1 MIRTI
6 GEEINRKDVKR
17 MENELLEF
25 LKKEG
30 ITLERLSEGSG
41 VSYPAIHACLGPHP
55 IGRLSPEE
63 LFLIGQY
70 IGKRSRGRLNK
81 ILRLKGV

>member
-1 MIRTI
+1 MVGFTLS
-6 GEEINRKDVKR
+6 RKDVKR

-30 ITLERLSEGSG
+30 ITLERLAEGSG

-55 IGRLSPEE
+55 IRRLSPEE

-70 IGKRSRGRLNK
+70 IGKRSRGKLNK
-81 ILRLKGV
+81 LFRIEY

>member
-1 MIRTI
+1 
-6 GEEINRKDVKR
+6 

-30 ITLERLSEGSG
+30 ITLERLAEGSG

-55 IGRLSPEE
+55 IRRLSPEE

-70 IGKRSRGRLNK
+70 IGKRFSGQTEQDTSF
-81 ILRLKGV
+81 KGGVNYG

>member
-1 MIRTI
+1 
-6 GEEINRKDVKR
+6 

-25 LKKEG
+25 LNKEG
-30 ITLERLSEGSG
+30 ITLERLAEGSG

-55 IGRLSPEE
+55 IRRLSPEE

-81 ILRLKGV
+81 ILRLKVV